1 MVRDGQA
8 MRYSNFTQVRLFMVP
23 LEEQKEIAN
32 YLDAKIS
39 KINNLISKKE
49 QLLTELEKY
58 KKSLIFEYVIGKKE
72 VSVA

>member
-39 KINNLISKKE
+39 KINNLISKKNN
-49 QLLTELEKY
+49 
-58 KKSLIFEYVIGKKE
+58 SLPNWKTTRNP
-72 VSVA
+72 